1 MALIEREALRRRF
14 ENYRR
19 DCEEAGD
26 TVAAQVFADC
36 IMELEGAPAISAAPV
51 VYGRWIHDVGNLY
64 GCSECMKRETMSP
77 KKLKNYCP
85 SCGALIDGGE
95 EHETD

>member
-36 IMELEGAPAISAAPV
+36 ICELEDLPTIFWVWSMTPPHHRPHPRG
-51 VYGRWIHDVGNLY
+51 GRMLLQGV
-64 GCSECMKRETMSP
+64 
-77 KKLKNYCP
+77 
-85 SCGALIDGGE
+85 
-95 EHETD
+95 